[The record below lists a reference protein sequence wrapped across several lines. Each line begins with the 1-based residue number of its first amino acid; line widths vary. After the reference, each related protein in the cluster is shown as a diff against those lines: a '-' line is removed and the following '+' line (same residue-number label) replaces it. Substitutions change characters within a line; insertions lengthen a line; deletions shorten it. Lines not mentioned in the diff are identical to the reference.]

1 MHLKTKIILAGL
13 SLIAIARLVGGYSV
27 TSQAFD
33 EPAHVAA
40 GMEWLDRGTYIIDP
54 LHPPLSRIAIAL
66 PLYIAGL
73 RLPRLEAQDTY
84 FDIGNRILYQDGHY
98 WRNLTHARIGILP

>member
-40 GMEWLDRGTYIIDP
+40 GMEWLDRGTYIVDP
-54 LHPPLSRIAIAL
+54 LHPPLARVAIAA
-66 PLYIAGL
+66 PLYLAGL
-73 RLPRLEAQDTY
+73 RFPGPASAQESY
-84 FDIGNRILYQDGHY
+84 FQIGNGILYQSGHY
-98 WRNLTHARIGILP
+98 WR